1 MFHADP
7 VVPVVSDGTPGESND
22 CLFTETIATKFCSQV
37 QRSEWSCT
45 LPCRCGFCYLLIT
58 SPAVQPSVLVGSTV
72 GVNIPLSQTLQVFEH
87 PLFHVASGNL
97 CSLGFCLFVCC
108 NHESIMNFHLPIFS
122 AMFNNHVGIAYL
134 LYREG
139 LGKSE
144 ACGMTSK

>member
-1 MFHADP
+1 MFQADP
-7 VVPVVSDGTPGESND
+7 VIPGESSD
-22 CLFTETIATKFCSQV
+22 CLFMETIATKFCGQV

-72 GVNIPLSQTLQVFEH
+72 GVNNPLSQTLHIVEH

-108 NHESIMNFHLPIFS
+108 SNHESIMNFHLPIFS
-122 AMFNNHVGIAYL
+122 AMFNHGAPAYL
-134 LYREG
+134 LYGEG